1 MVGSN
6 INVLGQKMKEEFAL
20 RAEPTDGQTDE
31 KMDGQD
37 QFQYIRFFSKGADI
51 LIFMHMHISRD

>member
-1 MVGSN
+1 
-6 INVLGQKMKEEFAL
+6 MKEEFAL